1 MFCQV
6 VLGMVLRVAGGVW
19 ANIIGLWIWSAIV
32 IAFGAIMTTIIY
44 HDLRVAKEG
53 VDTEQ
58 IAAVFA

>member
-1 MFCQV
+1 
-6 VLGMVLRVAGGVW
+6 VLRLVLKAAGGVD
-19 ANIIGLWIWSAIV
+19 ANIVGLWIWSAIFT
-32 IAFGAIMTTIIY
+32 AFSAIVTTIIY